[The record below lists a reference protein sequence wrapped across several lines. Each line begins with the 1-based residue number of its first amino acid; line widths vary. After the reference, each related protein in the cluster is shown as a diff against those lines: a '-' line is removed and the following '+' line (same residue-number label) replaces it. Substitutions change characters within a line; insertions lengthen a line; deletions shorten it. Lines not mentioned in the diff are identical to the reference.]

1 MSLSSATVTGIGERA
16 RAARLRP
23 LAAQRAFGLLLDTLA
38 RPGTIAHLDVP
49 PSVPAALL
57 PAATLADVEVTLAV
71 LDDGGWAEAVY
82 AATGSP
88 RAELPDADIVLTLRR
103 ITADE
108 VASLRRG
115 SAEAPERGARLV
127 AAVDAL
133 HTGDGALRLSF
144 TGPGVPG
151 RREVTVD
158 GLDPAVVAAL
168 AAANAE
174 FPAGIDV
181 HLVAADGAL
190 VSIPRSTSIRI
201 DHDTTDEGQVR

>member
-1 MSLSSATVTGIGERA
+1 MSTSTVLTGVGERA

-23 LAAQRAFGLLLDTLA
+23 LAARHAFGLLLDTLA

-49 PSVPAALL
+49 ASVPAALL

-88 RAELPDADIVLTLRR
+88 PADLPDADIVLALRR

-133 HTGDGALRLSF
+133 HAGDGALRLSL

-151 RREVTVD
+151 RRAVAVD
-158 GLDPAVVAAL
+158 GLDAAAVSAL

-174 FPAGIDV
+174 FPAGVDV

-190 VSIPRSTSIRI
+190 VSIPRSASVRI
-201 DHDTTDEGQVR
+201 DHDTTDEGKVR